1 MATLLGEQARWWEGV
16 YTAFIGAIL
25 ADFSVILSTDSRLLR
40 EEKFPYAVRGE
51 HRLAKDTHDLEL
63 WPANLEVVPDDGN
76 ETAYDDC
83 YMNLYADGILGLS
96 QNSLTRRCHIRPC
109 NYTVLWSV

>member
-1 MATLLGEQARWWEGV
+1 MLLIYRNNRKRFGYWKG
-16 YTAFIGAIL
+16 F
-25 ADFSVILSTDSRLLR
+25 DN
-40 EEKFPYAVRGE
+40 VRGE
-51 HRLAKDTHDLEL
+51 HRLDKDTHDLKL
-63 WPANLEVVPDDGN
+63 WPANLKVVPDDGN